1 MENKNM
7 KKLITIVT
15 LIIVSA
21 ISAFAQTSDEKEI
34 LKFIADYDQAYINM
48 DIEFL
53 EKNTVEESTFSYNG
67 TLRTRAQTIE
77 GAKKEKANPTE
88 KIISWKT
95 ESDSVRVAGNFAVV
109 SGSWTWS
116 AVSLDNPQS
125 EPHVDKGR
133 YTLVL
138 EKRSGRWMIISEHQ
152 SEQSHDKKLM
162 ESQVLKMGL
171 EAASIYKNR
180 NYGAM
185 ERIVADD
192 AVFINTMGK
201 VQTKSE
207 MLAELKNSRAKVES
221 VEITDQKVRVLGNG
235 GAIETGL
242 VRYKGTGSDGK
253 AFDETERY
261 TTIWAWR
268 NLRWQIVSDH
278 TSEVKK

>member
-1 MENKNM
+1 M

-21 ISAFAQTSDEKEI
+21 ISAFAQSSDEKEV
-34 LKFIADYDQAYINM
+34 LKFIADYDQAYNNL

-53 EKNTVEESTFSYNG
+53 EKNTVEEYTFSYNG
-67 TLRTRAQTIE
+67 NIKTRAQTIE

-88 KIISWKT
+88 KMISFKT
-95 ESDSVRVAGNFAVV
+95 VSDSVRVVGNLAVV
-109 SGSWTWS
+109 SGTWTWIG
-116 AVSLDNPQS
+116 ASLSNPNG
-125 EPHVDKGR
+125 EPHIDKGR
-133 YTLVL
+133 YTLIL
-138 EKRSGRWMIISEHQ
+138 EKRDGRWLIISEHQ

-162 ESQVLKMGL
+162 ETEVLKMGL
-171 EAASIYKNR
+171 EAANIYKNR

-201 VQTKSE
+201 TKTKAE
-207 MLAELKNSRAKVES
+207 VLAELKNNRAKIES

-253 AFDETERY
+253 SFDEIERY
-261 TTIWAWR
+261 TTVWVWR
-268 NLRWQIVSDH
+268 NLCWQIVSDH